1 MGNVVSMNMIPKI
14 IHYEKEKKNIKDPI
28 LSTKYCYY
36 CKINFENKIKYN
48 EHLQNCINTNSYL
61 NQKY

>member
-1 MGNVVSMNMIPKI
+1 MGNIVSMNMISKI

-28 LSTKYCYY
+28 LLTKYCYY
-36 CKINFENKIKYN
+36 CKINFENK
-48 EHLQNCINTNSYL
+48 HLQNCINTNSYL

>member
-1 MGNVVSMNMIPKI
+1 MGNIVSMNMISKI

-48 EHLQNCINTNSYL
+48 EHLSYCK
-61 NQKY
+61 NGDS